1 MPRATPIRAA
11 VFPVA
16 GRGTRFLPATKASP
30 KEMLPIVDKPLIQY
44 AAEEALAAG
53 ARTLVFITG
62 SSKRAIEDHF
72 DSDHELEAALA
83 QQGKQDLLDSLR
95 GILPSEANCVY
106 IRQPAPLGLGHAVL
120 CARPVVGHEPF
131 FVHLADDLIDAA
143 VPCLKQMAA
152 VYAEKQASVL
162 GVQQVPRNQ
171 TDSYGIVAVGASEG
185 RLSPV
190 KSIVEKPKP
199 AVAPST
205 LAVVG
210 RYVLTPR
217 IFDKLE
223 TTERGAG
230 GEIQLT
236 DGIAALLA
244 EEPVYAYQFEGKRY
258 DCGSKLG
265 YLQATVEYALN
276 HSSLGREFE
285 KYLLELTDARRQL
298 PRQGDSDGGEEKRAR
313 RQSK

>member
-1 MPRATPIRAA
+1 MAPSSPIRTA

-44 AAEEALAAG
+44 AAEEALSAG

-72 DSDHELEAALA
+72 DSDHELESALEA
-83 QQGKQDLLDSLR
+83 QGKHELLASLR
-95 GILPSEANCVY
+95 GILPSWASCVY

-120 CARPVVGHEPF
+120 CAQPVVGHEPF
-131 FVHLADDLIDAA
+131 FVHLADDLIDAET
-143 VPCLKQMAA
+143 PCLRQMAGI
-152 VYAEKQASVL
+152 YEQHHASVL
-162 GVQQVPRNQ
+162 GVQQIPRNE
-171 TDSYGIVAVGASEG
+171 TDRYGIVASGAANG
-185 RLSPV
+185 RVSRV
-190 KSIVEKPKP
+190 ESIVEKPKP
-199 AVAPST
+199 AIAPST

-217 IFDKLE
+217 IFEKLE
-223 TTERGAG
+223 TTGHGTG

-244 EEPVYAYQFEGKRY
+244 DEPVFAYQFEGRRY

-276 HSSLGREFE
+276 HSSLGAEFE
-285 KYLLELTDARRQL
+285 KYLLELAASRR
-298 PRQGDSDGGEEKRAR
+298 KRA
-313 RQSK
+313 